1 MTALPPDRPFHYVR
15 EGGEHST
22 ASAPFDFEV
31 ALSKALADGHPWMR
45 LEEARVDGDLLTRV
59 PRGPTL
65 VLGMGG
71 SALGARAAFAFA
83 AVGAPPAHEVRVL
96 DTVDPDTARRD
107 LAWASSVGANL
118 MVVSKSGSTIEIKW
132 LLEAA
137 LEAGLGGPGT
147 LTLICDPDPTDLDRS
162 LAATG
167 REPVRLSMPADVGGR
182 YSVFTA
188 VGQAPLH
195 AAGLPAD
202 GLWSGALA
210 ERERLAAGD
219 AATVEDHLAPVR
231 WRDAHAGSSQ
241 LLWCYSDALLTWGAW
256 LQQLD
261 CESLGRARGGDP
273 VGDLVTV
280 LRGPADQHS
289 VAQLL
294 LEGPQRHRILY
305 ADFADRPPEATDAL
319 GRLGRLREIERV
331 ACRQAMPAPTLELLV
346 ADRSL
351 PGLGALMFHGMLG
364 TVLWAA
370 REGIDPYGQ
379 PAVEAIKRRIRAAL
393 DT

>member
-1 MTALPPDRPFHYVR
+1 MTAFPPVGRFRYVQEGGDRPA
-15 EGGEHST
+15 GG
-22 ASAPFDFEV
+22 FDFQAPLKR
-31 ALSKALADGHPWMR
+31 ALDEGHPWMR
-45 LEEARVDGDLLTRV
+45 LDAVDPLELARV

-71 SALGARAAFAFA
+71 SALGTRAALAMA
-83 AVGAPPAHEVRVL
+83 ALGGPPPHEVRVL
-96 DTVDPDTARRD
+96 DTVDPFTARREI
-107 LAWASSVGANL
+107 AWATSVGASL
-118 MVVSKSGSTIEIKW
+118 MVVSKSGSTIEIKR

-137 LEAGLGGPGT
+137 LAAGLGADGR
-147 LTLICDPDPTDLDRS
+147 LTLICDPDPTDLDRM
-162 LAATG
+162 LGHEG
-167 REPVRLSMPADVGGR
+167 RAYVRLSMPAEVGGR

-195 AAGLPAD
+195 AAGL
-202 GLWSGALA
+202 
-210 ERERLAAGD
+210 AAGD
-219 AATVEDHLAPVR
+219 LLQGASAELVALRASDEAALGRHLAPLR
-231 WRDAHAGSSQ
+231 WRDAHAGTAQ
-241 LLWCYSDALLTWGAW
+241 LIWCYSDVFLPWAAW

-261 CESLGRARGGDP
+261 CESLGRARDGDP

-294 LEGPQRHRILY
+294 LEGPQHHRILY
-305 ADFADRPPEATDAL
+305 VDHGVPSSSFEGEGHGIDHLA
-319 GRLGRLREIERV
+319 RLREIERV
-331 ACRQAMPAPTLELLV
+331 ACREAMPAPSLELITGP
-346 ADRSL
+346 
-351 PGLGALMFHGMLG
+351 PGLETLGALMFHGMLA